1 VTLGLALANASTNE
15 LGVSVVGAD
24 GLVDTVRL
32 QPGDSERVGD
42 IVVRL
47 DRFDAWVTLLSRRDP
62 GLAILFTGAGLL
74 SVGLGVAF
82 WLPRRRVSVRPAA
95 DGMVLTLRG
104 ERYDDPSDELDRLA
118 RRLGSRA

>member
-1 VTLGLALANASTNE
+1 
-15 LGVSVVGAD
+15 
-24 GLVDTVRL
+24 
-32 QPGDSERVGD
+32 
-42 IVVRL
+42 
-47 DRFDAWVTLLSRRDP
+47 
-62 GLAILFTGAGLL
+62 
-74 SVGLGVAF
+74 VAF